1 MAHFAK
7 LNQDNIVIAVH
18 CVSNDALESS
28 NEELSG
34 IDFLTSLHN
43 YSHWKQTS
51 YNGKFRK
58 QFAGI
63 GFKYDEQKDI
73 FIAPQPYL
81 SWILDNNFDWQAP
94 KPRPEGFNWY
104 WDEELGEW
112 INAETV

>member
-7 LNQDNIVIAVH
+7 LNENNEVIAVH
-18 CVSNDALESS
+18 CVNNDVLDIDD
-28 NEELSG
+28 EEKSG
-34 IDFLTSLHN
+34 IAFLTALH
-43 YSHWKQTS
+43 SHDLWKQTS
-51 YNGKFRK
+51 YNNKFRK
-58 QFAGI
+58 RFAGVNY
-63 GFKYDEQKDI
+63 KYDPVNDV
-73 FIAPQPYL
+73 FIAPQPYS